1 MGSSQEALLRKPGRE
16 SGVSCRMSSGSALL
30 PPSSLPARDYPA
42 RDLRLCSLHPE
53 LPRCRGAAGRT
64 KVGYLLRNGAVWV
77 RKFGPVIAR
86 RLRQRCPRSSNRW
99 HLDRDGGSDRGRAGV
114 SDHEGEVLD
123 MLIRRRRNTR
133 AALRL
138 MRKLRRKQGFARKLL
153 VTDKLRSYASALR
166 RAQYATIQ
174 IGSLRLPL
182 SQHARCGS

>member
-1 MGSSQEALLRKPGRE
+1 
-16 SGVSCRMSSGSALL
+16 
-30 PPSSLPARDYPA
+30 
-42 RDLRLCSLHPE
+42 
-53 LPRCRGAAGRT
+53 
-64 KVGYLLRNGAVWV
+64 
-77 RKFGPVIAR
+77 
-86 RLRQRCPRSSNRW
+86 
-99 HLDRDGGSDRGRAGV
+99 
-114 SDHEGEVLD
+114 

-138 MRKLRRKQGFARKLL
+138 MRKLRRKQGFAPKLL